1 MLPTPPPPLSS
12 HETTEA
18 RRKYAQLLRLQE
30 RLNTRLRSIRDEL
43 AGPELATLLKTISR
57 RTGTSPHSRLVEVRA
72 AVEEALRG
80 LKVAGS
86 EAHAAL
92 TDEGDAIA
100 VEGIDALPFSLA
112 RFLAERQ
119 DLPGF
124 EYEVLQDE
132 VRGWV
137 IQWREHTNEGE
148 VRGFGQFYERPYAWL
163 DE

>member
-1 MLPTPPPPLSS
+1 MSSDELS
-12 HETTEA
+12 EA
-18 RRKYAQLLRLQE
+18 RREYAQLLRLHE
-30 RLNTRLRSIRDEL
+30 RLNTQLRRIRDEL
-43 AGPELATLLKTISR
+43 ATPELATLLKEISR
-57 RTGTSPHSRLVEVRA
+57 RTGSSPRSSLTEVRS

-92 TDEGDAIA
+92 TDEGDPIE
-100 VEGIDALPFSLA
+100 VPGIDALPSALA

-119 DLPGF
+119 NLPGF

-137 IQWREHTNEGE
+137 IRWREETADGRI
-148 VRGFGQFYERPYAWL
+148 RGFGQFYERPYAWL

>member
-1 MLPTPPPPLSS
+1 MLPAPLPMPSDELS
-12 HETTEA
+12 EA
-18 RRKYAQLLRLQE
+18 RREYAQLLRLHE
-30 RLNTRLRSIRDEL
+30 RLNTQLRRIRDEL
-43 AGPELATLLKTISR
+43 ATPELAALLKEISR
-57 RTGTSPHSRLVEVRA
+57 RTGSSPHPSLVEVRS

-92 TDEGDAIA
+92 TDEGNTIE
-100 VEGIDALPFSLA
+100 VEGIDALPSSLA
-112 RFLAERQ
+112 RFLAERR
-119 DLPGF
+119 DLSGF

-137 IQWREHTNEGE
+137 IRWREHTADGSI
-148 VRGFGQFYERPYAWL
+148 RGFGQFYERPYAWL